1 MASLLQIVTD
11 MERVSDYCENIS
23 EYAESLKEQKTS
35 LSETGAAE
43 MKEMLRVCSESFLY
57 AVEALEENSAE
68 KARLVL
74 EREEQA
80 DGLEVRLRTAHIKR
94 LADKQCSTEAGIVFL
109 DTLTGLERIS
119 DHARNIAEEVQC
131 DGINRKS
138 DKW

>member
-1 MASLLQIVTD
+1 M
-11 MERVSDYCENIS
+11 SDYCENIS

-80 DGLEVRLRTAHIKR
+80 DGLEVRRA
-94 LADKQCSTEAGIVFL
+94 Q
-109 DTLTGLERIS
+109 RI
-119 DHARNIAEEVQC
+119 
-131 DGINRKS
+131 
-138 DKW
+138 